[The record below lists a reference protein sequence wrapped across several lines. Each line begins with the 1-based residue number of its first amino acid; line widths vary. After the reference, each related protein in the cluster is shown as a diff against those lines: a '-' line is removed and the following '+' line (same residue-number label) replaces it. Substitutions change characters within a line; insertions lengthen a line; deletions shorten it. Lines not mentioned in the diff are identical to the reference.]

1 MCTGFYPQHG
11 ALSLGERM
19 TWRKYVTSNYV
30 PAPKDR
36 LDIYQK
42 AWASES
48 PAGCLPPRTE
58 KGKNAKLDYHA

>member
-1 MCTGFYPQHG
+1 
-11 ALSLGERM
+11 M

-58 KGKNAKLDYHA
+58 KGKNAMLDYHA